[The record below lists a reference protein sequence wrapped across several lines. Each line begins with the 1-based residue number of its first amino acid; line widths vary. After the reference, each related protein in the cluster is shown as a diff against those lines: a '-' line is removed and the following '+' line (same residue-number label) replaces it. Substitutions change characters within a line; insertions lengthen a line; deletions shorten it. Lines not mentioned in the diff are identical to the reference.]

1 MFKSINKF
9 KLLEVEDLTI
19 KIEIYSHSIDTAL
32 LESRTGEITSST
44 YMTSIGD
51 IVGNCSKLGNGAL
64 LIINGHAFGVI
75 WGKELL
81 FPV

>member
-1 MFKSINKF
+1 
-9 KLLEVEDLTI
+9 
-19 KIEIYSHSIDTAL
+19 
-32 LESRTGEITSST
+32 
-44 YMTSIGD
+44 MTSIGD